1 MRILISADMEGVT
14 GVTWPADVEPGTEQ
28 WQRFRRLFTGDVN
41 AAVAG
46 LVAGGA
52 DEILV
57 NEAHDNQR
65 NLLIEDLDE
74 HADLLTG
81 RHKALSMMEGIDG
94 DVDGVVFLGYHAGA
108 GVDGV
113 LSHTYLGNSITNVSL
128 DGDTASEGWLNA
140 ALAAEYGV
148 PVLLVTGDDRT
159 CDDAAKYA
167 PDAQRVAV
175 KKCVSRYAAIC
186 HPPART
192 AREIRAAA
200 ETSVKRSGRTAGDV
214 RPHRVTVSFDATQL
228 ALACL
233 AVPTVERIGDREI
246 GYDAASMRDAMTCFK
261 TVTYAASHAVE
272 NVYG

>member
-1 MRILISADMEGVT
+1 MRILVSADMEGVT

-41 AAVAG
+41 AAIEG

-81 RHKALSMMEGIDG
+81 RHKALSMMEGIDS

-113 LSHTYLGNSITNVSL
+113 LSHTYLGNSITGVRL
-128 DGDTASEGWLNA
+128 DGNPASEGWLNA

-148 PVLLVTGDDRT
+148 PVLMVTGDDRT
-159 CDDAAKYA
+159 CDDAAGYA
-167 PDAQRVAV
+167 PRAQRVAV
-175 KKCVSRYAAIC
+175 KKCISRYAAIC

-192 AREIRAAA
+192 GREIRAAA
-200 ETSVKRSGRTAGDV
+200 RAATELAGRSPGDV
-214 RPHRVTVSFDATQL
+214 RPHRVTVTFDATQL

-233 AVPTVERIGDREI
+233 AVPSVERIGEREI
-246 GYDAASMRDAMTCFK
+246 GYDAKSMRDAMTCFK
-261 TVTYAASHAVE
+261 TVTYAASNAVE
-272 NVYG
+272 KTYG